1 MTVEVK
7 NKLSLPVVGKEKLL
21 IKTFGDE
28 SPKLRDCEIVQFAV
42 CCKNGEAIVM
52 QAYVVPV
59 IWTPISNQVISRAV
73 KHYEHL
79 RGLDLADF
87 VEEDELNVD
96 RNVDILIGADFYWR
110 FVTGHILQ
118 GKKPG
123 PVAMETKL
131 GWVIW

>member
-1 MTVEVK
+1 MSARNSVLLQTALAEVKAPAKLSGRNFRFVFDSGSQKSYVTVEVK
-7 NKLSLPVVGKEKLL
+7 NNLSLPVVGKDKLL

-59 IWTPISNQVISRAV
+59 ICTPISNQVILRAV

-79 RGLDLADF
+79 RG
-87 VEEDELNVD
+87 
-96 RNVDILIGADFYWR
+96 
-110 FVTGHILQ
+110 
-118 GKKPG
+118 
-123 PVAMETKL
+123 
-131 GWVIW
+131 

>member
-1 MTVEVK
+1 M
-7 NKLSLPVVGKEKLL
+7 LYQS
-21 IKTFGDE
+21 
-28 SPKLRDCEIVQFAV
+28 FAHL
-42 CCKNGEAIVM
+42 
-52 QAYVVPV
+52 
-59 IWTPISNQVISRAV
+59 SNQVISRAV

-96 RNVDILIGADFYWR
+96 RNVDILIGADFHWR
-110 FVTGHILQ
+110 FVTGRIVQ

-131 GWVIW
+131 GWVLAGPTDMVSSDPDAHVMRFDTVVVDKENLPL